1 MERSSCAGE
10 RGTKDRTTYLN
21 ERAISRVKAWLDVR
35 GKSPGALL
43 CPIRRGGHIQDG
55 HLSSQ
60 SVLLVLQKRSCT
72 VASIIPV
79 PVFKQQFSLPSSPYL
94 PKTVKQLD
102 ISLTL
107 SVHPWY
113 VNINQ
118 MKMCKKFTVYSYS
131 NKNNACQ

>member
-60 SVLLVLQKRSCT
+60 SVLLVLQKRSRQANLQPFSPHDFRWTFCSDLLDVGVDIVT
-72 VASIIPV
+72 VQKLAGHASSTTTARYDRRGEET
-79 PVFKQQFSLPSSPYL
+79 KREAEQALGR
-94 PKTVKQLD
+94 
-102 ISLTL
+102 
-107 SVHPWY
+107 
-113 VNINQ
+113 
-118 MKMCKKFTVYSYS
+118 
-131 NKNNACQ
+131 